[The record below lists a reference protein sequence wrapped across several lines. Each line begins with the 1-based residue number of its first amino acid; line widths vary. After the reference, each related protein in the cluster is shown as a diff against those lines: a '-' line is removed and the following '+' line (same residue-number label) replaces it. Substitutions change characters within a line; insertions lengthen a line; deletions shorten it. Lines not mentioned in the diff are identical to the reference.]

1 MMKFLYGLQYLTL
14 LVCILMPSSF
24 FAATPGKKLLRVG
37 YMNSLTQLPLITNY
51 ERHRFSFEL
60 VNVEMQ
66 NYHSFI
72 ALEAAFRVGAVDV
85 AYLPL
90 PIALQ
95 VKQDEPKIGI
105 GESLHRARGGLLI
118 KEDRWQK
125 QWTNSL
131 GVIGVLGL
139 RAPGHFGFLHFMEQ
153 DGLEYGMGGQVRVV
167 EAEDTTELF
176 KKGLV
181 TGLAL
186 PEPYLT
192 RVLLHDDTG
201 LIQKNYPSVPYVL
214 LYRPELLSAEWK
226 DPLREW
232 VLEVRAAC
240 TFLAEDIGLYGGEQ
254 TIITQSR
261 YLDYNQSLVRLV
273 FLKNPS
279 SLTFVSWFVQ
289 PDLIESTAARMYQLR
304 LLSKPVHPDSLVDPV
319 LTSVAAPEGGQK

>member
-1 MMKFLYGLQYLTL
+1 MMRLLCRLQYLTL
-14 LVCILMPSSF
+14 LVWLIMSSTLL
-24 FAATPGKKLLRVG
+24 AATPVKKLLRVG
-37 YMNSLTQLPLITNY
+37 YMNSLSQLPLITNY

-60 VNVEMQ
+60 VNVAMQ

-90 PIALQ
+90 PVALK
-95 VKQDEPKIGI
+95 VKQDEPMIGI
-105 GESLHRARGGLLI
+105 GESLHRARGGLLV
-118 KEDRWQK
+118 KEDRWK
-125 QWTNSL
+125 NRWTESL
-131 GVIGVLGL
+131 GVLGVLGL
-139 RAPGHFGFLHFMEQ
+139 RAPGHFGVLHLMEK
-153 DGLEYGMGGQVRVV
+153 DGLEYGMDGQVRVV
-167 EAEDTTELF
+167 QEGDTRELL

-192 RVLLHDDTG
+192 QALLHDTTG

-214 LYRPELLSAEWK
+214 LYRPDLLSADWK

-232 VLEVRAAC
+232 VFELRAAC
-240 TFLAEDIGLYGGEQ
+240 RYLAEDIGLYGGEQ

-261 YLDYNQSLVRLV
+261 YLDYDQSLLRLV

-279 SLTFVSWFVQ
+279 SLTF
-289 PDLIESTAARMYQLR
+289 
-304 LLSKPVHPDSLVDPV
+304 
-319 LTSVAAPEGGQK
+319 TS